1 MIKFSKTER
10 SEYKKYKKH
19 SIDDSI
25 ARFLRSKDKS
35 SFGSKDKIFFFKE
48 LAYMLK

>member
-1 MIKFSKTER
+1 MIKLFKKSN
-10 SEYKKYKKH
+10 SEYSKYRKH
-19 SIDDSI
+19 SIDDTI

-48 LAYMLK
+48 LSYMLK